1 VYSLFIRLPRY
12 TVFVAERWC
21 AVTVR
26 DGKGVPHTIEVLARS
41 LFHAAS
47 IYIGTALGKSPG
59 QNLPLPNAETIFEV
73 RPIGE
78 ERIYRVLGKR
88 VQTWAN
94 AQARKQHDEVY
105 ERLNRASG
113 AEAREADHCSRRTSR
128 ARLSSRSAIN
138 RE

>member
-1 VYSLFIRLPRY
+1 M
-12 TVFVAERWC
+12 AERWC

-26 DGKGVPHTIEVLARS
+26 DGNGVPHTIEVLAHS

-59 QNLPLPNAETIFEV
+59 QTLPLPNAETIFEV
-73 RPIGE
+73 RLIGE

-94 AQARKQHDEVY
+94 EQARKQHDEVY
-105 ERLNRASG
+105 EHINR
-113 AEAREADHCSRRTSR
+113 RR
-128 ARLSSRSAIN
+128 SRSQ
-138 RE
+138 RG